1 MTELDLSTHRL
12 ETMCEEHVTTLNHLD
27 LLMQAIRAP
36 RTARDV
42 ALPRYRALLFELLN
56 NLEVLVVDHFHFE
69 ERCLFPLLRET
80 GSSDLADS
88 LTLEH
93 VAIRTATMP
102 VLACLHAAIAENPSE
117 EQWTEFEQLA
127 MKLIGMKRAHMHREE
142 AELVPVLRTISAE
155 SRAVPASKPCA

>member
-1 MTELDLSTHRL
+1 MTELDLSRHNL
-12 ETMCEEHVTTLNHLD
+12 ETMYEEHVTTLNHLD

-56 NLEVLVVDHFHFE
+56 DLEVLVVDHFRFE
-69 ERCLFPLLRET
+69 EHSLFPLLRET

-102 VLACLHAAIAENPSE
+102 VLACLHAAISKNPSE
-117 EQWTEFEQLA
+117 KQWTEFGRLS
-127 MKLIGMKRAHMHREE
+127 MKLSEMKRAHMQREE
-142 AELVPVLRTISAE
+142 SEMVPVLRTISAE
-155 SRAVPASKPCA
+155 GRAVPIA